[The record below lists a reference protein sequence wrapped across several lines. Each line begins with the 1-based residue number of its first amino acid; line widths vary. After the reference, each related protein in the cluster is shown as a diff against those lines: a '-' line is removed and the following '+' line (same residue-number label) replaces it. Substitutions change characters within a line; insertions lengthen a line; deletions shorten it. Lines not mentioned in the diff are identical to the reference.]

1 MGTGRLDVTQYMVEP
16 VSTHV
21 KPAKGQKYYL
31 YVQNINKLKY
41 LLVYVKIGSA
51 MSQETARFIRN

>member
-1 MGTGRLDVTQYMVEP
+1 MVEP

-21 KPAKGQKYYL
+21 KPTKGQKYYL

-41 LLVYVKIGSA
+41 LLVYVKNGSRDVTGNGA
-51 MSQETARFIRN
+51 IHSKLKEI

>member
-1 MGTGRLDVTQYMVEP
+1 MGNLWESAVWTQYMVEP

-21 KPAKGQKYYL
+21 KSAKGQNYYL

-41 LLVYVKIGSA
+41 HLVYVKIEIGY
-51 MSQETARFIRN
+51 EIRQFLTI